1 MSENSTASVSLGE
14 LLEKGRNVLAICS
27 GADAGR
33 ESLFLMAGM
42 LEMSPAQIVLHRD
55 RVLGERERGEYESR
69 LARRA
74 KGEPLQYIEGRAAFR
89 DLFVR
94 VDPSVLI
101 PRPETEQLVEHVL
114 EWCRGR
120 EALSGLDLG
129 TGSGAIAMSLAL
141 EGPFRDVVAVDISP
155 HALNVARHNISE
167 AGVDDRVDLRR
178 GSLFAPL
185 GCDER
190 FHIVVS
196 NPPYVALG
204 EADSLPAEVRDW
216 EPKEA
221 LFAGATGLEVI
232 EKIVGGASQHLMPGG
247 LLAIELAPDIAE
259 AAARR
264 VEAKDEYGSPRL
276 LPDLAGHTRILLAER
291 Q

>member
-1 MSENSTASVSLGE
+1 MNKNTTASASLGE
-14 LLEKGRNVLAICS
+14 LLEQGQVVLSDRS

-33 ESLFLMAGM
+33 EALFLMAGI
-42 LEMSPAQIVLHRD
+42 LEILPAQIALD
-55 RVLGERERGEYESR
+55 REKILGERDRLEFEAR

-74 KGEPLQYIEGRAAFR
+74 QGEPLQYIEGRAAFR
-89 DLFVR
+89 DLFLG

-129 TGSGAIAMSLAL
+129 TGSGAIAISLAL
-141 EGPFRDVVAVDISP
+141 EGPFREVVAVDISP

-167 AGVDDRVDLRR
+167 AGVDARVDLRR

-185 GCDER
+185 GSEER
-190 FHIVVS
+190 FHVVIS

-204 EADSLPAEVRDW
+204 DADSLPSEVRDW
-216 EPKEA
+216 EPEVA
-221 LFAGATGLEVI
+221 LFAGTTGLDVI
-232 EKIVGGASQHLMPGG
+232 EGIVEGASRHLRTGG
-247 LLAIELAPDIAE
+247 LLAIELAPDVAD
-259 AAARR
+259 AAARL
-264 VEAKDEYGSPRL
+264 VEANREYGDPCL
-276 LPDLAGHTRILLAER
+276 LPDLAGHMRVLLAER
-291 Q
+291 L